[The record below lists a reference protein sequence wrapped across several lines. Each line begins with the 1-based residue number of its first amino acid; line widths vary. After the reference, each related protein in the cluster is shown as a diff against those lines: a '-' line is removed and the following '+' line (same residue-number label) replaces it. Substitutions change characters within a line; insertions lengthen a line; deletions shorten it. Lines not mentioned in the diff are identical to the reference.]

1 MDTQLVEADVMV
13 ETGDAGDGYSACVAP
28 SVPFDRPVRPRE
40 RVTGPSG
47 SAAVAATSGASAGTA
62 AAADAAI
69 EQQILRDLA
78 GGIAGEL
85 NNLLTVIS
93 GRASLLLGTPG
104 LPPGANT
111 GLADITHASN
121 RAAELVRR
129 LLCAAGSARLYPEPV
144 PIGGWL
150 RGISAELASLL
161 GPGIDLQLG
170 SHGEPGAAWVDRTGL
185 RTALRELARNA
196 RDAMPDGGRFAISTS
211 RVFHAATRRRGAPA
225 AEYVLLTVSD
235 TGHGIPDDI
244 RDQVFRPLFTTRR
257 AEGKVGLGLAAVE
270 QFLHASN
277 GEISVYSV
285 PGEGTSF
292 CLLLPAEPPG
302 G

>member
-1 MDTQLVEADVMV
+1 MDTQLVDADVVV
-13 ETGDAGDGYSACVAP
+13 EIGDAGDGYYACTVPTASFDGPAAP
-28 SVPFDRPVRPRE
+28 GDRVSRPSNSE
-40 RVTGPSG
+40 R
-47 SAAVAATSGASAGTA
+47 AAATRASAGV
-62 AAADAAI
+62 ADAAI

-85 NNLLTVIS
+85 NNLLTVMS
-93 GRASLLLGTPG
+93 GRASLLLETQG

-111 GLADITHASN
+111 GLSDIMHASH

-129 LLCAAGSARLYPEPV
+129 LLCAAGSARLYAEPV

-150 RGISAELASLL
+150 RGIHAELDSLL
-161 GPGIDLQLG
+161 GPGIELQLG
-170 SHGEPGAAWVDRTGL
+170 SHGEPGVAWVDRAGL
-185 RTALRELARNA
+185 RTTLRELARNA
-196 RDAMPDGGRFAISTS
+196 RDAMPDGGRFTISVS
-211 RVFHAATRRRGAPA
+211 RVFHAPTRRRGAPA

-244 RDQVFRPLFTTRR
+244 RDRVFRPLFTTRR
-257 AEGKVGLGLAAVE
+257 SEGKVGLGLAAVE
-270 QFLHASN
+270 QFLHASG

-292 CLLLPAEPPG
+292 CLLLPAEPSG